1 MTTTL
6 KPRYSTPVE
15 SMSPYET
22 AQRQALSAGL
32 FLRLAWR
39 NLWRH
44 RRRTVIVVAAIGGTM
59 ALMMWYDGLIGGFN
73 EAIYGNAIR
82 VLGGNIQIHAAGYG
96 AEINQLPLLPL
107 PNDRALVQAAE
118 AQPLVMAA
126 ARRINTGGMATTREG
141 AFGVT
146 IVGVEPEKE
155 LLVSEEGVPVSL
167 VAQKVV
173 AGRYLTA
180 DDRDLV
186 YIGQGLATAM
196 GVTVGDRFTLAGRG
210 AHQQMR
216 SRTVTVAG
224 IYDIGMPDIEKTTI
238 YMSLGEAQDLYGLS
252 GQVTEIA
259 ISLKTI
265 GEEPAVM
272 DTLRPSLGG
281 AEIVSWQ
288 TSFPELEKAL
298 ATKGGAMNVFSV
310 LMIGIVGIG
319 ILNLLLMAIYER
331 TREIGILGALGL
343 KPFQISILFVLEGA
357 LMGLVGVVVGVGL
370 GLLLNGGLQQVGL
383 DFRDLSS
390 ISTYMALINT
400 RVYPTLG
407 LEQLPQRALM
417 VLIITTLAALYP
429 AREAAQREPAE
440 ALHYV

>member
-1 MTTTL
+1 MRL
-6 KPRYSTPVE
+6 Y
-15 SMSPYET
+15 
-22 AQRQALSAGL
+22 
-32 FLRLAWR
+32 LRLAWR

-44 RRRTVIVVAAIGGTM
+44 RRRTVIVAVAVASTM
-59 ALMMWYDGLIGGFN
+59 GLMMWYDGLIGGFN

-96 AEINQLPLLPL
+96 AEVNQLPLLPL
-107 PNDRALVQAAE
+107 ANDQALVEAAQV
-118 AQPLVMAA
+118 QPQVMAA
-126 ARRINTGGMATTREG
+126 TRRINTGGMATTREG

-155 LLVSEEGVPVSL
+155 APASL
-167 VAQKVV
+167 WAQKVS
-173 AGRYLTA
+173 AGRYLA
-180 DDRDLV
+180 PDDLDMV

-216 SRTVTVAG
+216 SRTMTVAG
-224 IYDIGMPDIEKTTI
+224 IYDLGMPDIEKRTMYIT
-238 YMSLGEAQDLYGLS
+238 LGEAQSLYDLD
-252 GQVTEIA
+252 GQVTEIVVF
-259 ISLKTI
+259 LKQI

-272 DTLRPSLGG
+272 DALRPSLAG
-281 AEIVSWQ
+281 AEITSWQ
-288 TSFPELEKAL
+288 TSFPELERVL

-310 LMIGIVGIG
+310 IMMVIVGIG

-343 KPFQISILFVLEGA
+343 KPFQISVLFVLEGI
-357 LMGLVGVVVGVGL
+357 LMGLVGLAAGVAL
-370 GLLLNGGLQQVGL
+370 GLAINGVEMQIGM
-383 DFRDLSS
+383 DFSAYTSLSS
-390 ISTYMALINT
+390 YMALISDK
-400 RVYPTLG
+400 VYPTWGVDKL
-407 LEQLPQRALM
+407 LQRALV
-417 VLIITTLAALYP
+417 VLIITTLSALYP

>member
-1 MTTTL
+1 MWKGVL
-6 KPRYSTPVE
+6 NMRLY
-15 SMSPYET
+15 
-22 AQRQALSAGL
+22 
-32 FLRLAWR
+32 LRLAWR

-44 RRRTVIVVAAIGGTM
+44 RRRTVIVAVAIGGTM

-96 AEINQLPLLPL
+96 AEVNQLPLLPL
-107 PNDRALVQAAE
+107 ANDQALVQAAQ
-118 AQPLVMAA
+118 AQPQVLAA

-146 IVGVEPEKE
+146 IVGVEPEQE
-155 LLVSEEGVPVSL
+155 LPVSL
-167 VAQKVV
+167 VAQKVS
-173 AGRYLTA
+173 AGRYLAA
-180 DDRDLV
+180 DDQDMV

-196 GVTVGDRFTLAGRG
+196 GVGVGDRFTLVGR
-210 AHQQMR
+210 AMHQEMR
-216 SRTVTVAG
+216 SRTMTVAG
-224 IYDIGMPDIEKTTI
+224 IYDIGMPDIEKRTI
-238 YMSLGEAQDLYGLS
+238 YITLGEAQSLYGLD

-259 ISLKTI
+259 ISLKQI

-272 DTLRPSLGG
+272 NTLRPSLAG

-288 TSFPELEKAL
+288 TSFPELEQAL

-310 LMIGIVGIG
+310 IIMVIVGIG

-343 KPFQISILFVLEGA
+343 KPYQISILFVLEGV
-357 LMGLVGVVVGVGL
+357 LMGVVGVAAGVVL
-370 GLLLNGGLQQVGL
+370 GLLINGVLRQVGL
-383 DFRDLSS
+383 DFAQYSGISS
-390 ISTYMALINT
+390 YMALISDKI
-400 RVYPTLG
+400 YPAWGVDKLLQRTLT
-407 LEQLPQRALM
+407 

>member
-1 MTTTL
+1 MQ
-6 KPRYSTPVE
+6 KGVS
-15 SMSPYET
+15 SMRLY
-22 AQRQALSAGL
+22 
-32 FLRLAWR
+32 LRLAWR
-39 NLWRH
+39 NIWRH
-44 RRRTVIVVAAIGGTM
+44 RRRTVIVAVAIGGTM

-82 VLGGNIQIHAAGYG
+82 VMGGNIQIHAAGYA
-96 AEINQLPLLPL
+96 AEVNQLPLLPL
-107 PNDRALVQAAE
+107 SNDEALAQAAQ
-118 AQPLVMAA
+118 AQPQVLAA
-126 ARRINTGGMATTREG
+126 TRRINTGGMATTREG

-155 LLVSEEGVPVSL
+155 APVSL
-167 VAQKVV
+167 WAQKVS
-173 AGRYLTA
+173 AGRYLAA
-180 DDRDLV
+180 DDQDVV

-216 SRTVTVAG
+216 SRTMTVAG
-224 IYDIGMPDIEKTTI
+224 IYDLGMPDIEKRTI
-238 YMSLGEAQDLYGLS
+238 YMTLGEAQSLYGLD
-252 GQVTEIA
+252 GQVTEIT
-259 ISLKTI
+259 IFLKQI

-272 DTLRPSLGG
+272 NALRPSLVG
-281 AEIVSWQ
+281 AEITSWQ
-288 TSFPELEKAL
+288 TSFPELEQAL

-310 LMIGIVGIG
+310 IMMVIVGIG

-343 KPFQISILFVLEGA
+343 KPFQISILFVLEGV
-357 LMGLVGVVVGVGL
+357 LMGLVGVAAGVAL
-370 GLLLNGGLQQVGL
+370 GLLINGVLGQVGM
-383 DFRDLSS
+383 DFSKFSS
-390 ISTYMALINT
+390 ITSYMALISG
-400 RVYPTLG
+400 RVYPTWGVDKL
-407 LEQLPQRALM
+407 LQRTLT